1 MTGEATASVPSAAVA
16 ARAAM
21 QTRASSETPGET
33 SPPPTA
39 PAVMTEAE
47 GEDSAAIAVTGGEG
61 VAPDAERPAELPEG
75 SRSDDESHVGLE
87 DRANAEDRGGPKA
100 FDVDA
105 APAPRANVLRQESNG
120 ESRGGVPPRAAEAD
134 GYRQRAD
141 RLMER
146 AQRQWEAGHREESLR
161 LAQLAA
167 RLELQQ
173 KVVYRSDEESPTQ
186 FIERL
191 RGLPEGASL
200 TLTAPT
206 RAGES
211 ETLPPLPPVASEAHA
226 GRPAGE
232 PGRGEPVSGQLGSGQ
247 SSTGEVVAGNPT
259 GGAETSPTTGSDPVA
274 AGQQRLDALVSGHR
288 FHRAAHRQPDPAEEV
303 TVPSS
308 AALAEFERLARVEA
322 GGPGSAEG
330 VAVAVEAPAPPASEA
345 VESGELRDLPLEL
358 GGPIQTTVG
367 GATWLSP
374 RVRWWLT
381 WNRLSFLGLG
391 IGLACLLVLWVWREL
406 ERWHHRGLSRA
417 GFTS

>member
-1 MTGEATASVPSAAVA
+1 
-16 ARAAM
+16 M
-21 QTRASSETPGET
+21 QTRTPSETPGET
-33 SPPPTA
+33 SPLPTA
-39 PAVMTEAE
+39 PPLMTEAE

-61 VAPDAERPAELPEG
+61 VAADAERPAELPEK
-75 SRSDDESHVGLE
+75 SHLDDDSHVGSE
-87 DRANAEDRGGPKA
+87 DRANADDRGGPGD
-100 FDVDA
+100 FDVDS
-105 APAPRANVLRQESNG
+105 APAPRAAVLRQESNG
-120 ESRGGVPPRAAEAD
+120 ESRGEAPARAAEAD

-200 TLTAPT
+200 TLTPST

-232 PGRGEPVSGQLGSGQ
+232 PGTSQPGPGQ
-247 SSTGEVVAGNPT
+247 SSTGEAVAGNPT
-259 GGAETSPTTGSDPVA
+259 GGADTSPTTGSDPVA
-274 AGQQRLDALVSGHR
+274 AGQQRLDALASGHR

-358 GGPIQTTVG
+358 GGPIQATVG